1 MQNSIEGMRKKL
13 NDPTLLNLDNE
24 VQGLKKQ
31 LTSFIAMAG
40 KSEGNSTFDP
50 SSLLIESF

>member
-13 NDPTLLNLDNE
+13 IDPTLLNLDNE